1 VPTSPIAIYLIDIFN
16 NIEVLGTDKMH
27 KPDIANCN
35 KFKALALN
43 LNQYN
48 RLRGVAKKNSL
59 LQIVTPCRE
68 IRGKKKIQPFYK
80 GRISDYM

>member
-1 VPTSPIAIYLIDIFN
+1 
-16 NIEVLGTDKMH
+16 MH

-80 GRISDYM
+80 DWISDYKQSTDLGFPMIRHPSAAIKENLGS